1 MNKDGDV
8 LVVDQK
14 GRSWSLPKGH
24 IEKGETA
31 RQAAERE
38 VYEESG
44 LNKLHYIK
52 ELGEYERYKISL
64 EGGDD
69 LSELKTITMFL
80 FTTEE
85 FEVKPL
91 DLGNQEA
98 RWVSKDKVAELLTH
112 KKDKEFFLSVIDLLN

>member
-1 MNKDGDV
+1 LNKDGDV

-24 IEKGETA
+24 VEEGETA

-38 VYEESG
+38 VYEESS
-44 LNKLHYIK
+44 LNKLHYVK

-69 LSELKTITMFL
+69 FSELKTITMFL

-91 DLGNQEA
+91 DLENQEA
-98 RWVSKDKVAELLTH
+98 KWVSKDKVVELLTH
-112 KKDKEFFLSVIDLLN
+112 KKNKEFFLSVIDSLN